1 MIEAMII
8 KRKKELG
15 FHIKNDDYFGT
26 LATLLDL
33 LRQELEK
40 KDSKMNARR
49 ILKNLTDDLMYLQR
63 NYKILEKDRL

>member
-1 MIEAMII
+1 MMEAMTI
-8 KRKKELG
+8 KRKQELG

-33 LRQELEK
+33 LRQEFK
-40 KDSKMNARR
+40 RKDSKINAER

-63 NYKILEKDRL
+63 NYKILEKDQL

>member
-1 MIEAMII
+1 MMEAMTI

-40 KDSKMNARR
+40 KDSKINTER
-49 ILKNLTDDLMYLQR
+49 ILKHLTDDLMYLQHD
-63 NYKILEKDRL
+63 YKILKKKK